1 MKDKNDKNS
10 KYSIFTD
17 NMLFTGLGLAA
28 IYLLLEG
35 LLYAMLSD
43 GGSFLGRLVGWDYSG
58 IAMRGLTLCF
68 FMIFGSHAQY
78 TINQRKEME
87 EALKESEEKYRNI
100 IESSEDGYFEIDI
113 AGIFTYFND
122 SMRKILGFSKDE
134 IMGMNFQQF
143 FDEENAKNVS
153 ETFSHIQQTGETIK
167 IIDWT
172 LINRTG
178 TECFVQSSVSLIK
191 DKGQP
196 VGFRGFLR
204 DVTARKRLEA
214 LKQAKLTAEG
224 ATRAKSEFLANMSH
238 EIRTPLNSI
247 IGLSELMLDTDLSP
261 SQKEDMDV
269 VVSAAYSLLSLINDI
284 LDFSKIEARK
294 LELEEHPFKLRDFL
308 GESLKI
314 LATKAHEK
322 QLELACRIT
331 PDVPDHI
338 VGDSIRLR
346 QVVLNLVG
354 NAVKFTED
362 GEIVMSVELDQMDEI
377 GADIR
382 FSVTDTG
389 IGIPMDQQETIFGAF
404 DQAES
409 STSRRFGGT
418 GLGLAVSA
426 QLVGLMGGKIWVE
439 SQPGQ
444 GSTFHFIARFAVRP
458 DKEDAVG
465 LPPDADLSGVN
476 VLVVDDNA
484 TSRKIIQE
492 MLEGWKMPSETAS
505 GMAEATEIIAPAGG
519 GKKPFDLIL
528 VDSDMPE
535 SDGFTL
541 ARWINNQEALD
552 THIIMMLT
560 HSPGRSHVDF
570 EELGI
575 KANIT
580 KPIRSSDLLSA
591 ILVALGIAK
600 PEPKVVLKT
609 PEEIA
614 ADGRSLRILVAE
626 DTPFNQKF
634 ILRLLERWGHR
645 AVIAENGREA
655 LEALSKDEFDIVLM
669 DVQMPEMDGYDAT
682 RAIRE
687 SEKQTGSHIPI
698 IAMTAHAIKGD
709 RERCLEAGMDEYV
722 AKPISSE
729 MLLKTI
735 EVLLPEETKTS
746 PASETVENDLPSFD
760 KEALLNA
767 FDHDWSFFKEA
778 VGMFASDYPPMVDD
792 LREALKAEDA
802 VTLRRAG
809 HSLKGMVGN
818 FQGEA
823 AAQAAANLEEMG
835 RKGEFSGKEQ
845 AFENLISELD
855 KLEKALVNLVE
866 EDTT

>member
-10 KYSIFTD
+10 KSIFID

-28 IYLLLEG
+28 VYLLLEA

-43 GGSFLGRLVGWDYSG
+43 GAGFLDRLIGWDYSG
-58 IAMRGLTLCF
+58 IAMRGLVLCF

-87 EALKESEEKYRNI
+87 EALKESEKKYRTI
-100 IESSEDGYFEIDI
+100 IESSEDGYFEVDI
-113 AGIFTYFND
+113 AGAFTYFND
-122 SMRKILGFSKDE
+122 SMRKILGYSKDE
-134 IMGMNFQQF
+134 IMGINFQQF
-143 FDEENAKNVS
+143 FDEENAKKVS
-153 ETFSHIQQTGETIK
+153 ETFSHIHQTGETIK

-172 LINRTG
+172 LIHRTG
-178 TECFVQSSVSLIK
+178 TECFVQSSVSLIEE
-191 DKGQP
+191 KGQP
-196 VGFRGFLR
+196 VGFRGFVR
-204 DVTARKRLEA
+204 DVTERKRAEA
-214 LKQAKLTAEG
+214 LKQAKLAAEG
-224 ATRAKSEFLANMSH
+224 ASRAKSEFLANMSH

-261 SQKEDMDV
+261 SQREDMDV

-284 LDFSKIEARK
+284 LDFSKIEAGK
-294 LELEEHPFKLRDFL
+294 LELEEHDFDLRDFL

-314 LATKAHEK
+314 LATRAHEE
-322 QLELACRIT
+322 QLELACRIM

-338 VGDSIRLR
+338 AGDSIRLR
-346 QVVLNLVG
+346 QVMLNLVG
-354 NAVKFTED
+354 NAVKFTEE
-362 GEIVMSVELDQMDEI
+362 GEIVVNVELDRMDEI
-377 GADIR
+377 GAHIH

-389 IGIPMDQQETIFGAF
+389 IGISMDQQENIFGAF

-444 GSTFHFIARFAVRP
+444 GSTFHFTVRFAVRP
-458 DKEDAVG
+458 DKKDAVD
-465 LPPDADLSGVN
+465 LPPDVDLSGVN

-505 GMAEATEIIAPAGG
+505 GMAEATEIIAPEDG

-528 VDSDMPE
+528 IDSDMPE

-541 ARWINNQEALD
+541 ARWINNQDALD

-560 HSPGRSHVDF
+560 HSPGRSQIDF

-591 ILVALGIAK
+591 IMVALGIAK
-600 PEPKVVLKT
+600 PKVVLKT
-609 PEEIA
+609 LEKIA
-614 ADGRSLRILVAE
+614 ADHRSLRILVAE

-634 ILRLLERWGHR
+634 ILRLLERWGHY

-655 LEALSKDEFDIVLM
+655 LEALSKDEFDLVLM

-682 RAIRE
+682 RAIRK
-687 SEKQTGSHIPI
+687 SEKQIDRHIPI

-709 RERCLEAGMDEYV
+709 RERCLKAGMDEYV
-722 AKPISSE
+722 SKPISSG

-735 EVLLPEETKTS
+735 QTLIPGEAQEVSISEGTEKTF
-746 PASETVENDLPSFD
+746 PSFD
-760 KEALLNA
+760 REALLNA

-778 VGMFASDYPPMVDD
+778 VGMFTSDYPPMVND

-802 VTLRRAG
+802 VILRRTG

-845 AFENLISELD
+845 AFENLIKELD
-855 KLEKALVNLVE
+855 KLEKALMDLAK

>member
-1 MKDKNDKNS
+1 
-10 KYSIFTD
+10 
-17 NMLFTGLGLAA
+17 
-28 IYLLLEG
+28 
-35 LLYAMLSD
+35 
-43 GGSFLGRLVGWDYSG
+43 
-58 IAMRGLTLCF
+58 
-68 FMIFGSHAQY
+68 
-78 TINQRKEME
+78 ME
-87 EALKESEEKYRNI
+87 
-100 IESSEDGYFEIDI
+100 
-113 AGIFTYFND
+113 
-122 SMRKILGFSKDE
+122 
-134 IMGMNFQQF
+134 
-143 FDEENAKNVS
+143 
-153 ETFSHIQQTGETIK
+153 
-167 IIDWT
+167 
-172 LINRTG
+172 
-178 TECFVQSSVSLIK
+178 
-191 DKGQP
+191 KGQP

-204 DVTARKRLEA
+204 DVTKRKRAEA
-214 LKQAKLTAEG
+214 LKQAKVAAEG
-224 ATRAKSEFLANMSH
+224 ANRAKSEFLANMSH

-247 IGLSELMLDTDLSP
+247 IGLSELILETDLSP
-261 SQKEDMDV
+261 SQREDMDV
-269 VVSAAYSLLSLINDI
+269 VVSASYSLLSLINDI

-314 LATKAHEK
+314 LATRAHEK
-322 QLELACRIT
+322 QLELAWRIT

-338 VGDSIRLR
+338 VGDPTRLR
-346 QVVLNLVG
+346 QVVLNLAG
-354 NAVKFTED
+354 NSVKFTEE
-362 GEIVMSVELDQMDEI
+362 GEIVVNVELDRMDEI
-377 GADIR
+377 GAHIH

-389 IGIPMDQQETIFGAF
+389 IGIPIDRQETIFNAF

-418 GLGLAVSA
+418 GLGLAVSS

-444 GSTFHFIARFAVRP
+444 GSTFHFTARFAVRP
-458 DKEDAVG
+458 DKEDAVDS
-465 LPPDADLSGVN
+465 PSDVDLSGVN

-505 GMAEATEIIAPAGG
+505 GMAEATEIIAPAEG
-519 GKKPFDLIL
+519 GKIPFDLIL
-528 VDSDMPE
+528 IDSDMPE

-541 ARWINNQEALD
+541 ARWINDQDALD

-560 HSPGRSHVDF
+560 HSPGRSQIDF

-591 ILVALGIAK
+591 IMVSLGIAK
-600 PEPKVVLKT
+600 PEPKIVLKT

-614 ADGRSLRILVAE
+614 ADSRSFRILVAE

-634 ILRLLERWGHR
+634 ILRLLERWGHY

-655 LEALSKDEFDIVLM
+655 LEALSKDEFDLVLM

-687 SEKQTGSHIPI
+687 SEKQTGRHIPI

-709 RERCLEAGMDEYV
+709 RERCLKAGMDEYV
-722 AKPISSE
+722 SKPISSG

-735 EVLLPEETKTS
+735 EALLPEETKTS

-778 VGMFASDYPPMVDD
+778 VDMFISDYPPMVND

-802 VTLRRAG
+802 VILRRTG

-835 RKGEFSGKEQ
+835 RKGEFSGKEE

-855 KLEKALVNLVE
+855 KIEKALVNLAKK
-866 EDTT
+866 DIT